1 MSIQIS
7 FSKLEKEFMPQ
18 FRERIT
24 TSEDIVDVQK
34 IFSYTIKEMLQK
46 AFEKEGITINEE
58 NIALTSSAPYYT
70 ITINNH
76 SINELWN
83 TSDLKDILQRFA
95 EVAHKRYIHL
105 QKHLAKTKM
114 KIRR

>member
-18 FRERIT
+18 FRERIN

-58 NIALTSSAPYYT
+58 DIALTSTEPYYA
-70 ITINNH
+70 ITNQDI
-76 SINELWN
+76 IQNELWDI
-83 TSDLKDILQRFA
+83 SDLKDIIQRFA

-105 QKHLAKTKM
+105 QKNPAKTKM